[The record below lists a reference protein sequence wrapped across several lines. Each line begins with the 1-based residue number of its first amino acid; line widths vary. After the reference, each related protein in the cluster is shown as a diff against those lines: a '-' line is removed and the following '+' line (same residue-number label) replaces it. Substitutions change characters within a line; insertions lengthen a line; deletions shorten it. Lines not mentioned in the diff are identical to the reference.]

1 MKGHRISYW
10 LFVRI
15 PFWILVFSL
24 LLVTLLRWVPVRYT
38 PLMLKRAFHF
48 RNEEDYHSKQKW
60 VFLEDIAPELIQAV
74 IAAEDQK
81 FWDHHGFDWD
91 ELRAMWHSH
100 RQEGTQ
106 LRGCSTI
113 SQQTAK
119 NVFTFATPTWGRKA
133 VEAYWTCLIEWI
145 WGKNRILEVYLN
157 VAETGMGLYGVES
170 ASEHFFGIH
179 ARELSIRQAVSIAV
193 CLPSPM
199 TTHPDYLPIDARNR
213 FSQIIALTE
222 THSFSKRFE

>member
-1 MKGHRISYW
+1 MKRRRIAYW

-15 PFWILVFSL
+15 PFWVLVASVA
-24 LLVTLLRWVPVRYT
+24 LVTLLRWVPVRYT
-38 PLMLKRAFHF
+38 PLMLKRAFQF
-48 RNEEDYHSKQKW
+48 RNEENYHSEQKW
-60 VFLEDIAPELIQAV
+60 VSLEDIAPELIQAV

-91 ELRAMWHSH
+91 ELRGMWRSH
-100 RQEGTQ
+100 RQEGTP

-133 VEAYWTCLIEWI
+133 VEAYWTVLIEHI

-157 VAETGMGLYGVES
+157 VAETGKGIYGVEM
-170 ASEHFFGIH
+170 ASEHFFGVS
-179 ARELSIRQAVSIAV
+179 ANYLNLRQAVSIAI
-193 CLPSPM
+193 CLPKPM
-199 TTHPDYLPIDARNR
+199 VAHPDYIPTYVRAHFLQII
-213 FSQIIALTE
+213 SQIE
-222 THSFSKRFE
+222 N